1 MSEYDFLKIFESIID
16 EADVSGQESEK
27 QDDVASGLSHHKASK
42 SNKKKD
48 TIKDKRNEKNVE
60 VDLEEDLEEDQEEDN
75 QEIDD
80 SQQSSDQIK
89 ISTEFT
95 DFIKAA
101 NALRATRS
109 FRDKD
114 VKDDLSTYFK
124 SLSTGEKESL
134 YVFFKGLT
142 QIAGSD
148 VDGDK
153 APAPH
158 KYGIKTSS
166 KTNQTKPESKNK
178 SVEKSEEKSDK
189 SSNPITVGESIQD
202 KSGILNIL
210 REINNK

>member
-42 SNKKKD
+42 SKKKKD

-60 VDLEEDLEEDQEEDN
+60 VDLEEDQEEVDQET
-75 QEIDD
+75 DD
-80 SQQSSDQIK
+80 SQESSDQIK